1 MRFGITKKFLFAFLT
16 LSLLPL
22 VILSLYARQK
32 VVQVGEEAFSTTREE
47 LVRNASTLLEAR
59 ARAIAQ
65 QVALFLQ
72 GSADDL
78 RTLSYLPTDPIVYTG
93 FYQSHQRTIWIRVG
107 DNGASQEIRRPI
119 PLYKEITFAGPDG
132 IERIRIFDAAT
143 YDTRR
148 DLNRP
153 FWGPFGEEDY
163 FNQAKALPRGAL
175 YVSHLLGRHVREAE
189 QLQGAA
195 GVETAVGGASYD
207 GILRFAMPAY
217 RGPVFAGVVS
227 LALDHRHLMEYTQ
240 HVLPLGNREVVFPSY
255 SSGNYAFLF
264 DDAGWIITHPK
275 YWDIRG
281 YDRETGRLV
290 DPTGMDYNESAMK
303 AGYVPFNLLHVPFIH
318 TNYRHVAQEVLAG
331 RSGVTQTAS
340 VGGVSRVLAYAPIAF
355 AHGEYRKTGYFGG
368 VTLGAQTDIFHK
380 AVNQSAQRLAD
391 GLAHTVRHFAVI
403 ILIAGGIVGII
414 AVILARSFTR
424 PILMLTD
431 KIKEISQGRF
441 DFSVNIHSGDELEI
455 LARNFEKMGRELKQK
470 QGDLVLSLED
480 LKTTKNEIET
490 YSLRLE
496 RQVDILKT
504 IHAFS
509 HYLSANFS
517 REEVL
522 DVIVRTCVEGI
533 GFDRALVYL
542 HNKESDRL
550 ECVKTYGFDP
560 VVESLAREN
569 SYHLTDDDCAQT
581 RVFRS
586 SKPCLVE
593 NVTDAVSLTPLDLA
607 IARQSNALSYG
618 FAPVRIGERTIGVLG
633 ADYASARKRIT
644 TEEMESLK
652 IIANEAGMALERAQ
666 LLHKT
671 VAERDFIESIF
682 ANMLSGLLVV
692 DHGGRIRSANIKA
705 EEILEAPIRA
715 RIGEGAATVLG
726 AFPELLRQI
735 TDAITTG
742 KNTNADFQITTAA
755 NRQVFLETAV
765 SILNDPQIPDN
776 RSVLL
781 IFRDI
786 SRRKRMEQHLN
797 RSDRLVSLGTL
808 AAGIAHEIR
817 NPLTGISLLLDDL
830 HDRMANRTDERLM
843 MQSALEEIEKLEK
856 IVTELLQYA
865 SKPTSLLVPKD
876 LDKVIDTSLFF
887 VHKQCAK
894 QGVSLVRTR
903 AERLPPV
910 KLDPEKIKQAILNIL
925 LNALHV
931 VGEGGSIHI
940 TTRRVAQLDI
950 LSGKS
955 GVELSI
961 TDTGPGIAPEDI
973 NYIFDPFFTRN
984 PEGSGLG
991 LSITHTII
999 EEHQGKIVADS
1010 EPGRGA
1016 TFRIYFPLADD
1027 KDDA

>member
-1 MRFGITKKFLFAFLT
+1 MRFGITKKFLFAFLA

-32 VVQVGEEAFSTTREE
+32 VVQVGEEAFSSTREE
-47 LVRNASTLLEAR
+47 LVRNASSLLEAR

-78 RTLSYLPTDPIVYTG
+78 RTLSHLPIDTEVYTG
-93 FYQSHQRTIWIRVG
+93 FFDSHQRGVWIRIG
-107 DNGASQEIRRPI
+107 DNGAFQEIRLPV
-119 PLYKEITFAGPDG
+119 PLYREITFVAPDG

-148 DLNRP
+148 DLNNP

-163 FNQAKALPRGAL
+163 FNQAKSLPRGDL
-175 YVSHLLGRHVREAE
+175 YVSHLLGRHIREAE
-189 QLQGAA
+189 QLQGADS
-195 GVETAVGGASYD
+195 VETAVGGASYD
-207 GILRFAMPAY
+207 GIIRFAMPVY
-217 RGPVFAGVVS
+217 RRSGFAGVVS
-227 LALDHRHLMEYTQ
+227 VALDHRHLMEYTQ

-264 DDAGWIITHPK
+264 DDEGWIITHPK

-290 DPTGMDYNESAMK
+290 DPTGTDYTESAMK
-303 AGYVPFNLLHVPFIH
+303 AGNVPFNLLHVPFIH
-318 TNYRHVAQEVLAG
+318 TNYRHVAEAVLAG

-368 VTLGAQTDIFHK
+368 VTLGAQTDIFHQ

-391 GLAHTVRHFAVI
+391 GLARTVRHFAVI
-403 ILIAGGIVGII
+403 ILIAGGIVGVI
-414 AVILARSFTR
+414 AVLLARSFTR
-424 PILMLTD
+424 PILLLTD
-431 KIKEISQGRF
+431 KVKEISQGHF
-441 DFSVNIHSGDELEI
+441 EFTVNIHSRDELEI
-455 LARNFEKMGRELKQK
+455 LARSVETMGRELKEK
-470 QGDLVLSLED
+470 QGDLVRSLED
-480 LKTTKNEIET
+480 LETSKNEIET

-496 RQVDILKT
+496 KQV
-504 IHAFS
+504 
-509 HYLSANFS
+509 
-517 REEVL
+517 
-522 DVIVRTCVEGI
+522 
-533 GFDRALVYL
+533 
-542 HNKESDRL
+542 
-550 ECVKTYGFDP
+550 
-560 VVESLAREN
+560 
-569 SYHLTDDDCAQT
+569 
-581 RVFRS
+581 
-586 SKPCLVE
+586 
-593 NVTDAVSLTPLDLA
+593 
-607 IARQSNALSYG
+607 
-618 FAPVRIGERTIGVLG
+618 
-633 ADYASARKRIT
+633 
-644 TEEMESLK
+644 
-652 IIANEAGMALERAQ
+652 
-666 LLHKT
+666 
-671 VAERDFIESIF
+671 DFIESIF
-682 ANMLSGLLVV
+682 TNMLSGLLVV
-692 DHGGRIRSANIKA
+692 DHGGRVRSANIKA
-705 EEILEAPIRA
+705 EEILATPLRDRA
-715 RIGEGAATVLG
+715 GIPVTTALS
-726 AFPELLRQI
+726 AFPELLWQI
-735 TDAITTG
+735 TDAVATG
-742 KNTNADFQITTAA
+742 QGTNADFQITMTDG
-755 NRQVFLETAV
+755 RQVFLETAISTV
-765 SILNDPQIPDN
+765 GEPHMPNN

-856 IVTELLQYA
+856 LVTELLQFA

-887 VHKQCAK
+887 IHKQCAK
-894 QGVSLVRTR
+894 QGVSLLRNR
-903 AERLPPV
+903 ADHLPPV
-910 KLDPEKIKQAILNIL
+910 KLDPEKIKQAVLNIL
-925 LNALHV
+925 LNALKA
-931 VGEGGSIHI
+931 VGDGGSIHI
-940 TTRRVAQLDI
+940 TTQRVASLDI

-955 GVELSI
+955 GVELTIS
-961 TDTGPGIAPEDI
+961 DTGPGIAPEDLK
-973 NYIFDPFFTRN
+973 YIFDPFFTRN

-1016 TFRIYFPLADD
+1016 TFHVYFPLADD
-1027 KDDA
+1027 KETA